1 MHNLRKRVLHYKNKD
16 LLKIQPFYSSEI
28 KNDKKKKK
36 KTENISRL
44 PTYSKNLTNKQ
55 LSDLLPFPPNRKKR
69 SKRLTK
75 YQILSNIL
83 PFFDTAGISRKRY
96 AFRNY
101 AGTYEVEVIDT
112 KSLDDSLFLSK
123 RSIKVFFKDLL
134 EEKGGFKYILSTRVS
149 FKKWNN
155 ATNTYDIDTIYCNSD
170 PITVTN
176 QRFNLNSAYETSKHR
191 VEFYSNEGLGWIID
205 KIENIWINISNYDPL
220 AGSSYIPLPLELNN
234 SMKGLI
240 NLKNK
245 DNECFKWC
253 NVRFINPQN
262 KHCDRINKQD
272 KEIA

>member
-1 MHNLRKRVLHYKNKD
+1 M
-16 LLKIQPFYSSEI
+16 
-28 KNDKKKKK
+28 
-36 KTENISRL
+36 
-44 PTYSKNLTNKQ
+44 
-55 LSDLLPFPPNRKKR
+55 LPFTPKRKKR
-69 SKRLTK
+69 SERLTK

-83 PFFDTAGISRKRY
+83 PFFDTADISRKRY
-96 AFRNY
+96 AFRNH

-112 KSLDDSLFLSK
+112 RSLDDSLFLSK
-123 RSIKVFFKDLL
+123 RSIKDFFKDIL
-134 EEKGGFKYILSTRVS
+134 EAKTGFKYILSARVT

-155 ATNTYDIDTIYCNSD
+155 ATNTYDIDTIYRNSD

-191 VEFYSNEGLGWIID
+191 VEFYSNEGVGWIID
-205 KIENIWINISNYDPL
+205 KIENIWINISNYGPL
-220 AGSSYIPLPLELNN
+220 VGSSYIPLTLELNN

-240 NLKNK
+240 NFKNK
-245 DNECFKWC
+245 DNECFKWS

>member
-1 MHNLRKRVLHYKNKD
+1 MHNIRKIVSHYKNKD

-55 LSDLLPFPPNRKKR
+55 LSDLLPFPPNRKER

-75 YQILSNIL
+75 YQILSNIP

-123 RSIKVFFKDLL
+123 RSIKVFFEDLL

>member
-44 PTYSKNLTNKQ
+44 PTYSKNVTNKQ
-55 LSDLLPFPPNRKKR
+55 LSDLLPFPPNRKER

-75 YQILSNIL
+75 YQILSNIP

-123 RSIKVFFKDLL
+123 RSIKIFFKDLL

>member
-1 MHNLRKRVLHYKNKD
+1 MVSHYKNKD
-16 LLKIQPFYSSEI
+16 LLKTQPFYSSEI

-83 PFFDTAGISRKRY
+83 PFFDTADISRKRY
-96 AFRNY
+96 AFRNH

-112 KSLDDSLFLSK
+112 RSLDDSLFLSK
-123 RSIKVFFKDLL
+123 RSIKDFFKDIL
-134 EEKGGFKYILSTRVS
+134 EEKTGFKYILSARVT

-155 ATNTYDIDTIYCNSD
+155 ATNTYDIDTIYRNSD

-176 QRFNLNSAYETSKHR
+176 QRFNLNSAYET
-191 VEFYSNEGLGWIID
+191 
-205 KIENIWINISNYDPL
+205 
-220 AGSSYIPLPLELNN
+220 
-234 SMKGLI
+234 
-240 NLKNK
+240 
-245 DNECFKWC
+245 
-253 NVRFINPQN
+253 
-262 KHCDRINKQD
+262 
-272 KEIA
+272 